1 MACRHLLMRN
11 FRTNYTTNLW
21 SGTCGT
27 LLSTALL
34 ISCSYPWRSPP
45 DSAQSL
51 LGLSES
57 SLVLPRVA
65 VCFRYVLCCAA
76 LFVICVHEVGSLCR
90 FSRWIKKNWVKKFRC
105 ACTSTCLS
113 LVLSALC
120 KKIKKLVSV
129 MLTHTPVCAP
139 AALVLCV
146 PGSFALCDHCLS
158 HV

>member
-65 VCFRYVLCCAA
+65 VCFRYMLCCAA
-76 LFVICVHEVGSLCR
+76 LFVICVHARRLLLSYVCR
-90 FSRWIKKNWVKKFRC
+90 VHLPCVITACLMYDFNCSPRPELGTTRC
-105 ACTSTCLS
+105 ACLIFLDFCG
-113 LVLSALC
+113 
-120 KKIKKLVSV
+120 
-129 MLTHTPVCAP
+129 MR
-139 AALVLCV
+139 
-146 PGSFALCDHCLS
+146 
-158 HV
+158 

>member
-65 VCFRYVLCCAA
+65 VCFRYMLCCAA

-90 FSRWIKKNWVKKFRC
+90 FSRWIKKFWVKKFRC

-120 KKIKKLVSV
+120 KKIKKIGGRYAHAHASLRADCSCLMCAGFIRLV
-129 MLTHTPVCAP
+129 
-139 AALVLCV
+139 
-146 PGSFALCDHCLS
+146 
-158 HV
+158 

>member
-1 MACRHLLMRN
+1 MRN

-65 VCFRYVLCCAA
+65 VCFRYMLCCAA
-76 LFVICVHEVGSLCR
+76 LFVICVHEVGSLRR
-90 FSRWIKKNWVKKFRC
+90 FSRWIKKILGKKIPVR
-105 ACTSTCLS
+105 LHINL
-113 LVLSALC
+113 LVLGVEC
-120 KKIKKLVSV
+120 FV
-129 MLTHTPVCAP
+129 
-139 AALVLCV
+139 
-146 PGSFALCDHCLS
+146 
-158 HV
+158 